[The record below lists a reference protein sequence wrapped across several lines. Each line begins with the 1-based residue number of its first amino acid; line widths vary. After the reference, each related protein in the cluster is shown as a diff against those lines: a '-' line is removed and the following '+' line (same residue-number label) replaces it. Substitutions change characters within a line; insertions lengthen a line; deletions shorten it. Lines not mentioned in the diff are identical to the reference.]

1 MVVQI
6 LYGIHLEKLF
16 SSIKEKPSLT
26 GNWTQDPFVKN
37 NLPSI
42 CFTIWA
48 NSLLKLRLQKNVF
61 FMQAHE
67 LGIVS
72 VVVDLGNGKS
82 TTTAELRRKEDAK
95 YSYICIVAVTMFM
108 AFHLPRVVPNIV
120 ELVSPEAAKQNV
132 SSFFKWCGT
141 LKDTLGQLK
150 NSKSLKFLSK
160 IKF

>member
-1 MVVQI
+1 
-6 LYGIHLEKLF
+6 
-16 SSIKEKPSLT
+16 
-26 GNWTQDPFVKN
+26 
-37 NLPSI
+37 
-42 CFTIWA
+42 
-48 NSLLKLRLQKNVF
+48 
-61 FMQAHE
+61 MQAHE

-95 YSYICIVAVTMFM
+95 YGYISIVAVTMFM

-160 IKF
+160 IKFLANSLSLSLSLSFYLSASHFKQFSYGKPVTYIVGC